1 MRFGTGGGLESENKM
16 NVVVTGASGF
26 VGSHIVQALM
36 AAGHRVRG
44 LARTA
49 PTGAR
54 RKAGAEYV
62 AGVDVT
68 TSTTLTT
75 KMFEDTDA
83 IVHLVGI
90 IQEAAGGQTFRRVHV
105 DGTGNVIDAA
115 RNAGFEGRIV
125 YMSAL
130 GSTPD
135 AASEYS
141 RTKFEAEQLIEK
153 AGLPYV
159 IFRPSLVIGQDGE
172 FVAQMGDLVK
182 YGGLPV
188 HVPVPFIPVPGSGLN
203 KFQPIWIEDLCGCVA
218 KALANPAT
226 DYQRYE
232 VGGATQLT
240 FNDLLAGF
248 AQSLHVSKPMVHAPV
263 PVLNVVA
270 SVLEAMMPKSPI
282 TRDQLLNLGRDNIT
296 DSRAIEQVFGIRP
309 LGFDQMLAKVYGA

>member
-1 MRFGTGGGLESENKM
+1 M

-26 VGSHIVQALM
+26 VGSHMVQALM
-36 AAGHRVRG
+36 GAGHRVRG
-44 LARTA
+44 LARTS

-62 AGVDVT
+62 DGVDVT
-68 TSTTLTT
+68 TSTTLTA
-75 KMFEDTDA
+75 KMFEDTEA

-90 IQEAAGGQTFRRVHV
+90 IQEGAGAQTFRRLHV

-115 RNAGFEGRIV
+115 RTAGFEGRIV

-130 GSTPD
+130 GSAPD
-135 AASEYS
+135 ALSEYS
-141 RTKFEAEQLIEK
+141 RTKFEAEQVVQK
-153 AGLPYV
+153 SGLPYT
-159 IFRPSLVIGQDGE
+159 IFRPSLVIGADGE

-182 YGGLPV
+182 HGGLPV
-188 HVPVPFIPVPGSGLN
+188 HVPFPFIPVPGDGLN
-203 KFQPIWIEDLCGCVA
+203 KFQPIWIEDLCGCVTQS
-218 KALANPAT
+218 LANPAT
-226 DYQRYE
+226 DYQNYE
-232 VGGATQLT
+232 VGGATQVT

-248 AQSLHVSKPMVHAPV
+248 AQSLHVSKPLLHAPV

-270 SVLEAMMPKSPI
+270 TVLEALMPKPPI

-309 LGFDQMLAKVYGA
+309 LGFNQMLAKMYSA